1 MRLPGLMKLALYLV
15 GFYPGYPAFATAL
28 DSPMI
33 TAAPFI
39 VRDDAGQIVGSEI
52 IGYASVDGSY
62 SASSCPP
69 GSTLKWEGQY
79 GGCVA
84 TSATEYAIWSSC
96 EAESILVASK
106 TKYQWYLNSSG
117 VLTSGASVCYTAL
130 IFGDLDDKS
139 PRSVYGCSAEPHRA
153 SLYIATTG
161 TDATSTALTSNTSTQ
176 ASAKKTTTG
185 EVASTRTQNSSS
197 TASTPSTATDVSN
210 LSSGLGN
217 SESEDR
223 DLRWIAGPIVGGIVG
238 IVIIG
243 LLIWFI
249 LRRRRK
255 RQALDVP
262 AAPPDPIN
270 TDQSDQ
276 TAGLQFPTY
285 QWQVQSRESSPRKG
299 QSYHGYMAWTT
310 SSPTDYN
317 SPIAEAKGKEG

>member
-1 MRLPGLMKLALYLV
+1 MRLPGFMKLALCLV
-15 GFYPGYPAFATAL
+15 GFYTGYPAFTTAL

-33 TAAPFI
+33 TAAPLL
-39 VRDDAGQIVGSEI
+39 VRDDAGQIAGSEI

-69 GSTLKWEGQY
+69 GSTLKWEGKN

-96 EAESILVASK
+96 EAESILIASK
-106 TKYQWYLNSSG
+106 TKYQWYLNSN
-117 VLTSGASVCYTAL
+117 VTSGASVCYTAL
-130 IFGDLDDKS
+130 IFEDLDDKS
-139 PRSVYGCSAEPHRA
+139 PRSVYGCSAEPHQA

-161 TDATSTALTSNTSTQ
+161 TDATSTSLTSNTSMQ
-176 ASAKKTTTG
+176 ASVKKTTTG
-185 EVASTRTQNSSS
+185 GVASTRTQNPASS
-197 TASTPSTATDVSN
+197 ASTSSTATDVSDLN
-210 LSSGLGN
+210 SSLGN

-238 IVIIG
+238 IVLIG
-243 LLIWFI
+243 LFIWFI

-270 TDQSDQ
+270 TDQSGQ
-276 TAGLQFPTY
+276 TTGLHFPTY

-310 SSPTDYN
+310 SSPTDCN
-317 SPIAEAKGKEG
+317 SPIPEAKGKEG

>member
-1 MRLPGLMKLALYLV
+1 MTETMRLPGLMNLALCLI
-15 GFYPGYPAFATAL
+15 GFHPGYPAFANAL

-33 TAAPFI
+33 TAAPLI
-39 VRDDAGQIVGSEI
+39 ARDGPGQIVGSEV

-69 GSTLKWEGQY
+69 GSILKWEGKY

-106 TKYQWYLNSSG
+106 TKYQC
-117 VLTSGASVCYTAL
+117 GASVCYTAL
-130 IFGDLDDKS
+130 IFEDLDDKS
-139 PRSVYGCSAEPHRA
+139 PRSVYGCSAEPQQA

-161 TDATSTALTSNTSTQ
+161 RDATSTSLISNTSTQ
-176 ASAKKTTTG
+176 ASVRKTTTG
-185 EVASTRTQNSSS
+185 EVASTRTQNPAS
-197 TASTPSTATDVSN
+197 TASTSSTETDVSDLN
-210 LSSGLGN
+210 SGLGN
-217 SESEDR
+217 SQSEDR

-243 LLIWFI
+243 LLIWFM

-255 RQALDVP
+255 RQAPDVP

-270 TDQSDQ
+270 TNQSDQ
-276 TAGLQFPTY
+276 ATGLQFPTY

-310 SSPTDYN
+310 SSPTDCS
-317 SPIAEAKGKEG
+317 SPIPEEKRKEG